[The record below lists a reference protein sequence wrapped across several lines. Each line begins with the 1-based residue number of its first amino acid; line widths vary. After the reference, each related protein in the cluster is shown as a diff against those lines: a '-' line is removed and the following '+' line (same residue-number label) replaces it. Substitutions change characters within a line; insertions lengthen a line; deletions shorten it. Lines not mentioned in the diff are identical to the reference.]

1 MLQRNFKEKHLSI
14 TKRETNRCTPLMT
27 TLRNR
32 IMQLSLSFDRL
43 INSWLSLVTTSRS
56 LIKGE
61 RKKKRKRK
69 LVTCVR
75 RIEAIRLL
83 KLRWTID
90 RERGGRRLSKFMADS
105 RILRRITNAHFAEI
119 RAFSR
124 PTLKY
129 FQSNWPA
136 GWIEGGD
143 PVGINNGEIHQR
155 VTKIVMIIL
164 SHREGTSINRC

>member
-1 MLQRNFKEKHLSI
+1 MLQRNFKEKRLSI

-90 RERGGRRLSKFMADS
+90 REREEGDVYPNLWRIHGFYVGLRMHISQKFERFRVPHWNIFNRIGRPD
-105 RILRRITNAHFAEI
+105 E
-119 RAFSR
+119 
-124 PTLKY
+124 
-129 FQSNWPA
+129 
-136 GWIEGGD
+136 
-143 PVGINNGEIHQR
+143 
-155 VTKIVMIIL
+155 
-164 SHREGTSINRC
+164 